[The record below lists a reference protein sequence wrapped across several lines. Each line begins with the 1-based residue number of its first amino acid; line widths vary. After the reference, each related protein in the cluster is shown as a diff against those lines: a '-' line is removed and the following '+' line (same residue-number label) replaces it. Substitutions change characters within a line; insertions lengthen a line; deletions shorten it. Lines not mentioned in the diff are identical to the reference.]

1 MMTIKVIDSA
11 AAVPGLDESGEVPQA
26 EIFQNFNFVLI
37 NIRGSGA
44 CRRVAIG
51 GQISDRSFKRVL
63 FFLLFFIRR
72 IHNFFKINQ
81 TRGESEIEERERC
94 KYYYARRRE
103 YFLVGFRLT

>member
-51 GQISDRSFKRVL
+51 GQFPIDPSNVYFFFSSF
-63 FFLLFFIRR
+63 FHSSYSQFL
-72 IHNFFKINQ
+72 
-81 TRGESEIEERERC
+81 
-94 KYYYARRRE
+94 
-103 YFLVGFRLT
+103 

>member
-81 TRGESEIEERERC
+81 TRRER
-94 KYYYARRRE
+94 KM
-103 YFLVGFRLT
+103 

>member
-1 MMTIKVIDSA
+1 MTIKVIDSA

-63 FFLLFFIRR
+63 FFFF
-72 IHNFFKINQ
+72 FFSFVVFTISLKLIKLE
-81 TRGESEIEERERC
+81 ESRKSKRE
-94 KYYYARRRE
+94 KDVMYYYARRRE